1 MNVGMQRLRIRP
13 TCRRQRQNHSK
24 TENQRKILGIQIPEP
39 RLNTKLKYT
48 MIPSELTVSVSGV
61 DVSYPGVVFT
71 QDWQYD
77 KNVMTL
83 SSDNNGTKVFQ
94 VTKSVHIR

>member
-1 MNVGMQRLRIRP
+1 MPEAKDRTIA
-13 TCRRQRQNHSK
+13 K
-24 TENQRKILGIQIPEP
+24 RKISVKSWVYKFPEP

-71 QDWQYD
+71 RTG
-77 KNVMTL
+77 NT
-83 SSDNNGTKVFQ
+83 TKM
-94 VTKSVHIR
+94 